1 MNGTIVA
8 QDKKTEVLL
17 LLYFTLAAIYLWN
30 VTKHTKPG
38 TQRALCFTPVLL
50 CNFLCAAHVQP
61 SFFEIHLHQRL
72 LPDHMAGQLQGKSCA
87 MIHASACLS
96 QGPLPS
102 SQIGRMYMQV
112 AGLCLDRGPHVPGA

>member
-8 QDKKTEVLL
+8 QDKKTEVL

-50 CNFLCAAHVQP
+50 CNFFV
-61 SFFEIHLHQRL
+61 
-72 LPDHMAGQLQGKSCA
+72 
-87 MIHASACLS
+87 
-96 QGPLPS
+96 PLMYNHPS
-102 SQIGRMYMQV
+102 SRFTFISVFCQITWLANFKAR
-112 AGLCLDRGPHVPGA
+112 AAL